1 MPAFGRGFLFAALG
15 PRGCAP
21 PGTPAGGAPCTAPY
35 KRLRRRPCRG
45 PLAEGQGCRGRAPPT
60 PCRQA
65 WVAPVASRGRVLAL
79 RGCGPHQPLDPP
91 FTRKTRQRPAQGRRG
106 TVGVD
111 GGQGSRAARSL
122 ALTPRNDP
130 NAPGWW
136 LGVLFPQPPATGA
149 PGGPPERSLPLIFA
163 SEVWGFGGGTPLI
176 RSQRNRP
183 SEAQGGPF
191 VYPGFRSEHDK
202 RSLRKCALA
211 SLRGLERRH
220 PEAPRVDLLGEHVQR
235 VRVALWGFLRGLLA
249 ALDHALDPSIRHSLL
264 ALWSSAITWF
274 RALPFQPNSGLSL

>member
-1 MPAFGRGFLFAALG
+1 MPAFGRGFFV
-15 PRGCAP
+15 RCARP
-21 PGTPAGGAPCTAPY
+21 KGLRAPWNPGGGAPCTA
-35 KRLRRRPCRG
+35 RLTSASGGPAGASRR
-45 PLAEGQGCRGRAPPT
+45 AGCRGKAPPT

-106 TVGVD
+106 TVGWMGVKA
-111 GGQGSRAARSL
+111 RAATAQQLGLDAQERPQRSGL
-122 ALTPRNDP
+122 VA
-130 NAPGWW
+130 
-136 LGVLFPQPPATGA
+136 GVLFPQPPATWRT
-149 PGGPPERSLPLIFA
+149 PPEGRRKALLPLIFA
-163 SEVWGFGGGTPLI
+163 SEVWGFRGRHAPQ
-176 RSQRNRP
+176 RSGLERNRP

-220 PEAPRVDLLGEHVQR
+220 PVGASR
-235 VRVALWGFLRGLLA
+235 GFTR
-249 ALDHALDPSIRHSLL
+249 
-264 ALWSSAITWF
+264 
-274 RALPFQPNSGLSL
+274 